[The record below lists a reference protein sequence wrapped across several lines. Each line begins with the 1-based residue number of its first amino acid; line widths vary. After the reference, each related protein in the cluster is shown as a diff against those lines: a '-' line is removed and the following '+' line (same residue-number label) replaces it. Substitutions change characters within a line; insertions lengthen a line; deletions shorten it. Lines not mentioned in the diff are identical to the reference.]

1 MEETPKRKVSTESIR
16 YGRVHMTQ
24 FPENLCFV
32 VEGQDHSNLM
42 TVERETWFERFD
54 LPTLHWLNELQS
66 AGPETGLPEMRVCY
80 DLRSG
85 RFRDGEPE
93 APSHN
98 RKVQLLYFLDMER
111 MERVGRRCKEHV
123 LLRREFLKS
132 CGAGGELA
140 ETGGGFVCGLRRV
153 F

>member
-1 MEETPKRKVSTESIR
+1 M
-16 YGRVHMTQ
+16 
-24 FPENLCFV
+24 
-32 VEGQDHSNLM
+32 
-42 TVERETWFERFD
+42 
-54 LPTLHWLNELQS
+54 NELQS

-93 APSHN
+93 APSYN